1 MYILIGLIIAAIL
14 QVIAAVVAIWLTKI
28 SKSKLTWQIIAVAF
42 VLMASRRIIE
52 VYIYKYGI
60 TYEILIL
67 INNWIGIAVSVL
79 LTFGVI
85 YLGHIMFSFNRLEK
99 ERLESKKRFEV
110 IFNNSSDE
118 IFLADLKGNFL
129 EMNKEAINVLGYSRK
144 ELLNMSFRDVR
155 SPKYIDMI
163 DINLEMIIENGQLIY
178 ESEYVTKNGKTISV
192 EMNSRIIEYAGE
204 KAILSISRDIT
215 ERKQME
221 KKILSAVII
230 AEEKE
235 RERIS
240 KEIHDGLGPLLSA
253 IKLYVNELSE
263 EIKGKEKEDMVKMTN
278 EILDEAIDNART
290 ISNNLRPRII
300 EEYGLVK
307 AIKAFIWRINKTQKL
322 HINFS
327 EKNVPDTIDK
337 NIELILFRVI
347 NEFINNTIKHAE
359 ATRVDIDVEVKGD
372 KLRIEYRDNGKG
384 FDAEKINMMNGNGL
398 TNINSR
404 VKSLMGDVVYTRS
417 EEKGIKVDVE
427 VPLKS

>member
-1 MYILIGLIIAAIL
+1 MYTLIGLIIAAIL
-14 QVIAAVVAIWLTKI
+14 QVIAAVVAIWLTRI
-28 SKSKLTWQIIAVAF
+28 SKSKLTWQLIAVAF
-42 VLMASRRIIE
+42 VLMASHRIIE

-67 INNWIGIAVSVL
+67 INNWIGIAISIL
-79 LTFGVI
+79 LTLGVI
-85 YLGHIMFSFNRLEK
+85 YLGHIIFSYNRLEK
-99 ERLESKKRFEV
+99 ERLESEKRFEA

-129 EMNKEAINVLGYSRK
+129 EMNKEAINVLGYSRE

-163 DINLEMIIENGQLIY
+163 DINLQMIIKNGQLIY
-178 ESEYVTKNGKTISV
+178 ESEYVTKDGKTISV

-253 IKLYVNELSE
+253 IKLYINELSE
-263 EIKGKEKEDMVKMTN
+263 KIEGKEKEDIVKMTN
-278 EILDEAIDNART
+278 EILNEAIDNART

-327 EKNVPDTIDK
+327 EKNVPDKIDK

-347 NEFINNTIKHAE
+347 NEFISNTIKHAE
-359 ATRVDIDVEVKGD
+359 ATRVDIDIEVKGD

-384 FDAEKINMMNGNGL
+384 FDAEKINMMKGNGL

-404 VKSLMGDVVYTRS
+404 VKSLMGDVVYIRS

>member
-1 MYILIGLIIAAIL
+1 MYTLIGLIIAAIL
-14 QVIAAVVAIWLTKI
+14 QVIAAVVAIWLTRI
-28 SKSKLTWQIIAVAF
+28 SKSKLTWQLIAVAF

-52 VYIYKYGI
+52 VYIYKYGV

-67 INNWIGIAVSVL
+67 INDWIGIAVSVL

-99 ERLESKKRFEV
+99 ERFESEKRFEV

-129 EMNKEAINVLGYSRK
+129 EMNKEAINVLGYSRE

-178 ESEYVTKNGKTISV
+178 ESEYVTRNGKTISV

-215 ERKQME
+215 GRKQME

-263 EIKGKEKEDMVKMTN
+263 DIEGKEKEDMVKMTN
-278 EILDEAIDNART
+278 EILDEAIDIART

-327 EKNVPDTIDK
+327 EKNIPDTIDK

-359 ATRVDIDVEVKGD
+359 ATRVDIDVDVKGN

-384 FDAEKINMMNGNGL
+384 FDAERINMMNGNGL
-398 TNINSR
+398 NNISSR

-417 EEKGIKVDVE
+417 EEKGIKVNVE